1 MYQVPVGNSKG
12 KDEQC
17 GHVGEVRREVSSTT
31 TATSLPDE
39 KTNTEKDKETLLEL
53 ESREDKRS
61 GTKEDAQAR
70 LNWANK
76 LQFVLSCIG
85 YSVGLGNLWRFPY
98 LCYKSG
104 GGAFLI
110 PYFTMLFVC
119 GIPLLLMELT
129 VGQFTRRGPVGALAK
144 LCPLLK
150 GAGVGTVVMSFLVGT
165 YYNII
170 MAWSIFYTIQ
180 SFTEDLPWKT
190 CNATWADTCF
200 DEYGANVTAPNDSK
214 SATEEY
220 FDKVVLQRSEGI
232 EAMGSVRLELALALV
247 AAWILVYF
255 CIWKSIKSSGKV
267 VYVTATVPYLL
278 LGAFLWRALTLPG
291 ANNGLQYFF
300 KPQWELL
307 LDAQV
312 WVNAAAQNF
321 NSIGIAFGSLIAF
334 ASYNK
339 LDNNIVLDTWAICLT
354 NAFTSLLSG
363 MIVFSTLGNIALEQG
378 KDIDDVVAQGP
389 GLVFTVYPQALAKMP
404 YAAVWSVLFFF
415 MLLIFGLDSQFANV
429 EVIITSLQDEFP
441 KWIKKHLKHHE
452 FLVMIVCFVSFI
464 CGLPNVMEGG
474 IYFFQLIDYYAASV
488 SLMYVAFF
496 EIIAVVWIYGAGRL
510 AENLKEMTGKL
521 PSLYFRCCWSFA
533 APVLIFAI
541 WIFSLVDYKDPTYDN
556 GKYKYPNWAIGTGW
570 IIASLS
576 ILPTPILAVVEITRS
591 KGSTLWEKIKSA
603 TRPKIEQC
611 SCCARTHTCL
621 NGSYFPREGV
631 RDQMKLVACDYPL
644 AENRGTVAPN
654 QENGMN
660 LTETYDR
667 LV

>member
-1 MYQVPVGNSKG
+1 MCQVPVGNSKG

-17 GHVGEVRREVSSTT
+17 GHEGEARREVSSTT
-31 TATSLPDE
+31 TATSHPEE
-39 KTNTEKDKETLLEL
+39 KTNREEKETLLEL
-53 ESREDKRS
+53 ESQKDERS

-76 LQFVLSCIG
+76 LQFVLACIG

-170 MAWSIFYTIQ
+170 IAWSIFYMIQ
-180 SFTEDLPWKT
+180 SFTEDLPWKN
-190 CNATWADTCF
+190 CNATWAVACF
-200 DEYGANVTAPNDSK
+200 DDYGANVTAPNDSK
-214 SATEEY
+214 SATEEF
-220 FDKVVLQRSEGI
+220 FDEVVLQRSTGI
-232 EAMGSVRLELALALV
+232 EAMGSVRLELVLALV

-278 LGAFLWRALTLPG
+278 IGAFLWRALTLPG

-312 WVNAAAQNF
+312 WVSAAAQNF

-354 NAFTSLLSG
+354 NSFTSLLSG

-404 YAAVWSVLFFF
+404 YAAAWSVLFFF

-464 CGLPNVMEGG
+464 CGLPNVTEGG

-521 PSLYFRCCWSFA
+521 PSFYFRCCWYFA

-541 WIFSLVDYKDPTYDN
+541 WIFSLVDYKNPTYDK
-556 GKYKYPNWAIGTGW
+556 GKYKYPDWAIGTGW

-576 ILPTPILAVVEITRS
+576 ILPTPILAVVEITRA
-591 KGSTLWEKIKSA
+591 KGSTLWEKIRSA
-603 TRPKIEQC
+603 TQPKIEQC
-611 SCCARTHTCL
+611 SCCARTHSCL
-621 NGSYFPREGV
+621 NEDYFLKEEVRE
-631 RDQMKLVACDYPL
+631 QMKLVACDYPL
-644 AENRGTVAPN
+644 SENRGTVAPN
-654 QENGMN
+654 QENGIHI
-660 LTETYDR
+660 TETYDR

>member
-1 MYQVPVGNSKG
+1 MCQVPVGKSKEKEERCRHEG
-12 KDEQC
+12 D
-17 GHVGEVRREVSSTT
+17 GRAAMSATT
-31 TATSLPDE
+31 GTSHPDE
-39 KTNTEKDKETLLEL
+39 TTEREEEETLLEL
-53 ESREDKRS
+53 ERYVQPKSQS
-61 GTKEDAQAR
+61 GNNEGVQTR

-76 LQFVLSCIG
+76 LQFVLACIG

-110 PYFTMLFVC
+110 PYFIMLFVC

-170 MAWSIFYTIQ
+170 IAWSLFYMIQ
-180 SFTEDLPWKT
+180 SFTDDLPWKN
-190 CNATWADTCF
+190 CNATWTVACF
-200 DEYGANVTAPNDSK
+200 DDYGGNVTAPNGSK

-220 FDKVVLQRSEGI
+220 FEEVVLQKSAGI
-232 EAMGSVRLELALALV
+232 EAMGSVRVELVLALL
-247 AAWILVYF
+247 AAWVLVYF

-278 LGAFLWRALTLPG
+278 IGAFLWRALTLPG
-291 ANNGLQYFF
+291 ASDGLQYFF
-300 KPQWELL
+300 RPRWELL
-307 LDAQV
+307 MDAQV

-354 NAFTSLLSG
+354 NSFTSVLSG
-363 MIVFSTLGNIALEQG
+363 MIVFSTLGNIALEQS

-404 YAAVWSVLFFF
+404 YAAVWSVLFFL

-441 KWIKKHLKHHE
+441 KWIKKYLKHHE
-452 FLVMIVCFVSFI
+452 ILVMIVCLISFI
-464 CGLPNVMEGG
+464 SGLPNVTEGG

-496 EIIAVVWIYGAGRL
+496 EVIAVVWIYGAGRL
-510 AENLKEMTGKL
+510 AGNLKEMTGKL
-521 PSLYFRCCWSFA
+521 PSLYFRCCWYFA
-533 APVLIFAI
+533 APVLILAI
-541 WIFSLVDYKDPTYDN
+541 WVFSLVDYKEPTFN
-556 GKYKYPNWAIGTGW
+556 KGKYIYPDWAIGLGW
-570 IIASLS
+570 IIASMS
-576 ILPTPILAVVEITRS
+576 IVPTPVLAVLEVTRA
-591 KGSTLWEKIKSA
+591 KGSTVCEKIKNA
-603 TRPKIEQC
+603 MRPTIDQC
-611 SCCARTHTCL
+611 SCCARTHNCL
-621 NGSYFPREGV
+621 LKEV
-631 RDQMKLVACDYPL
+631 HEQQMKLVACDSSL
-644 AENRGTVAPN
+644 VTQDGVNVATN
-654 QENGMN
+654 QEKRIHP
-660 LTETYDR
+660 TDYAK

>member
-1 MYQVPVGNSKG
+1 MCQVPVGNSKG
-12 KDEQC
+12 EEERRGC
-17 GHVGEVRREVSSTT
+17 EGEERSEVSSTT
-31 TATSLPDE
+31 TATSRPDE
-39 KTNTEKDKETLLEL
+39 KTSSEEQETLLEQKRN
-53 ESREDKRS
+53 SQEDEQP

-76 LQFVLSCIG
+76 LQFVLACIG

-170 MAWSIFYTIQ
+170 MAWSIFYMIQ
-180 SFTEDLPWKT
+180 SFTNDLPWKD
-190 CNATWADTCF
+190 CNATWTVACF
-200 DEYGANVTAPNDSK
+200 DDYGANVTAPNDSK

-220 FDKVVLQRSEGI
+220 FDEVVLQRSAGVE
-232 EAMGSVRLELALALV
+232 EAGSIRWELALALV
-247 AAWILVYF
+247 AAWVLVYF

-291 ANNGLQYFF
+291 ASNGLQYFF
-300 KPQWELL
+300 EPRWELL
-307 LDAQV
+307 MDAQV

-354 NAFTSLLSG
+354 NSFTSILSG

-404 YAAVWSVLFFF
+404 YAAAWSVLFFF
-415 MLLIFGLDSQFANV
+415 MLLIFGLDSQFSNV

-441 KWIKKHLKHHE
+441 KWIKKHLKRHE
-452 FLVMIVCFVSFI
+452 FLVMLVCFISFL
-464 CGLPNVMEGG
+464 CGLPNITEGG
-474 IYFFQLIDYYAASV
+474 IYFFQLIDHFAASV

-496 EIIAVVWIYGAGRL
+496 EVIAVVWIYGAGRL
-510 AENLKEMTGKL
+510 AANLKEMTGKL
-521 PSLYFRCCWSFA
+521 PSFYFRCCWYFA

-541 WIFSLVDYKDPTYDN
+541 WIFSLVDYKNPTYDN
-556 GKYKYPNWAIGTGW
+556 GKYKYPDWAIGVGW
-570 IIASLS
+570 VIASLS
-576 ILPTPILAVVEITRS
+576 ILPTPVLAVVEITRA
-591 KGSTLWEKIKSA
+591 KGSTLWEKIGNA
-603 TRPKIEQC
+603 IRPKIEQC
-611 SCCARTHTCL
+611 SCCARTHNCP
-621 NGSYFPREGV
+621 NGYF
-631 RDQMKLVACDYPL
+631 
-644 AENRGTVAPN
+644 
-654 QENGMN
+654 
-660 LTETYDR
+660 
-667 LV
+667 